1 MKKSC
6 KMNFTH
12 YLTNLFWQNAWVKVL
27 VAAAINFL
35 EPVYSKMLW
44 VMVLM
49 LIDLATGIRA
59 SAVEGKA
66 FSSSRLRTGLEKCL
80 CYMVALI
87 TAYILERY
95 VGGFESNYL
104 FNAVAAFIG
113 VTEITSVYE
122 NLNRITGTNIFTKI
136 AEMLKNK
143 VDARDK

>member
-1 MKKSC
+1 
-6 KMNFTH
+6 MNFNH
-12 YLTNLFWQNAWVKVL
+12 YLTSLFFDNAWVKVL
-27 VAAAINFL
+27 LAGLLSFF

-44 VMVLM
+44 VMALM
-49 LIDLATGIRA
+49 VFDLLTGIRA
-59 SAVEGKA
+59 SAKEGKA
-66 FSSSRLRTGLEKCL
+66 FSSSRLRTGLEKCV

-95 VGGFESNYL
+95 VGGFESNYM

-113 VTEITSVYE
+113 ITEITSIYE
-122 NLNRITGTNIFTKI
+122 NLNRISGTNIFSRI